1 MPIGA
6 AAGNNGNVR
15 IPIRRGGRYYSTAR
29 NGIAASPVHSYRRTV
44 LLCWRVSF
52 ERAFSEM

>member
-15 IPIRRGGRYYSTAR
+15 IPIRRRRCYSTAR
-29 NGIAASPVHSYRRTV
+29 NGVAASPVHSYRRTV